1 MSEDQQQQ
9 NGKGKSSI
17 RPQYMQVGNGSTSE
31 SANRLQAILNADSGY
46 GGTEDGSSSWN
57 PNMTA
62 DTPTPAH
69 TPTIRG
75 EHSEA
80 ADKER
85 RSMQFSVTIPL
96 YNSATEAII
105 LSSQVD

>member
-1 MSEDQQQQ
+1 MSDDHQKHK
-9 NGKGKSSI
+9 GKGNPSN

-31 SANRLQAILNADSGY
+31 SANRLQAILNNDSGY
-46 GGTEDGSSSWN
+46 GASEVGSSSWN
-57 PNMTA
+57 PDMTA

-69 TPTIRG
+69 TPTVRG

-85 RSMQFSVTIPL
+85 RSMQFSVAIPRGADL
-96 YNSATEAII
+96 PRQ
-105 LSSQVD
+105 LSFTKT